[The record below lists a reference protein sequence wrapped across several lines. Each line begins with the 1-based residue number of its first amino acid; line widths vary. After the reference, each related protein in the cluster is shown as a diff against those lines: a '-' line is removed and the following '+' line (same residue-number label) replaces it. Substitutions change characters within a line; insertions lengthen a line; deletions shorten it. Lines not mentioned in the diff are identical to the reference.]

1 MHASPLTPE
10 SPLPPHPHQ
19 VLPAVNDNQ
28 WVLTFVN
35 NLNAVLLFL
44 PLILYT
50 EADIILQHWA
60 KFLSPLFWAGMTLSG
75 LLGFAIGTVTVMQ
88 IKATS
93 PLTHNISG
101 TAKAAVQSI
110 MAYHIWGNPATAK
123 GLAGIAL
130 VLGGSSCYTYVAMRE
145 AERKR
150 LAAGSA
156 MLPLKSPSGSGQS
169 PVKGGA

>member
-1 MHASPLTPE
+1 MYNTQNTHTL
-10 SPLPPHPHQ
+10 LNPPPKKQ

-35 NLNAVLLFL
+35 NLNAVLLFI

-50 EADIILQHWA
+50 ETDTILEHWS
-60 KFLSPLFWAGMTLSG
+60 KFFSPLFWAGMTLSG

-110 MAYHIWGNPATAK
+110 MAFYIWGNPATTK
-123 GLAGIAL
+123 SVVGIAL
-130 VLGGSSCYTYVAMRE
+130 VLGGSSCYTYVAMKA

-150 LAAGSA
+150 LAAGSSL
-156 MLPLKSPSGSGQS
+156 LPLTSPSQ
-169 PVKGGA
+169 PVKMGA